1 MPSDYQ
7 PPPFSMVRQNT
18 GPSFEAL
25 CLRLSFIDGYK
36 RVYYRCRLFSTDEYT
51 VNYSS
56 AEVHY
61 VVAKLKMN
69 NLYVDYGTEMD
80 DKSVKDYIVI
90 KEAPVE
96 LKAEAKKL

>member
-7 PPPFSMVRQNT
+7 PPFSMVQRDT
-18 GPSFEAL
+18 RPSFEAL
-25 CLRLSFIDGYK
+25 CLRLSFVGGFK
-36 RVYYRCRLFSTDEYT
+36 RVYYRIREFSTDEYT
-51 VNYSS
+51 VNFSP

-80 DKSVKDYIVI
+80 DKQCRDYIVI